1 MTAKTP
7 KRRAGGARPDRRSK
21 KRSGYVNQTLRPDVS
36 QNKLIREAAELEG
49 MSINFWAVRILVAEA
64 KKRITKEKRKFNPE
78 SE

>member
-7 KRRAGGARPDRRSK
+7 KRRAGAGRPDRRSK
-21 KRSGYVNQTLRPDVS
+21 KRSGYVNQTLRPDVQ

-49 MSINFWAVRILVAEA
+49 LSINFWAVRVLVSEA
-64 KKRITKEKRKFNPE
+64 RKRIAKEKRNSTPE